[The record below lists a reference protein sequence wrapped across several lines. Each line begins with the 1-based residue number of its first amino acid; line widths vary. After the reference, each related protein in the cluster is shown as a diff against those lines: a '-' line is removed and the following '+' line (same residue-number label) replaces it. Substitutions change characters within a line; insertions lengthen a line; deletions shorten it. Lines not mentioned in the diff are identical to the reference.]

1 MDVARIENTES
12 LLHDLASSRGQ
23 YKLFVSVSRNKE
35 DAQAFVDNI
44 QYVSLRVAFFMR
56 FSC

>member
-1 MDVARIENTES
+1 MDAARIENTES

-23 YKLFVSVSRNKE
+23 YKTFVSVSRSKE
-35 DAQAFVDNI
+35 DAQALVDNI
-44 QYVSLRVAFFMR
+44 QYVSLRVAFFVR